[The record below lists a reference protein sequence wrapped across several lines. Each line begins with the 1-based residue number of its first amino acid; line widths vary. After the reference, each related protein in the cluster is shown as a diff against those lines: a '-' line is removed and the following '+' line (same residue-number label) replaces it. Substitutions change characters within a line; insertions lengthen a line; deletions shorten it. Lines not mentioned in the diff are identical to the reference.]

1 MIPVYSKILKVPFD
15 EIYRKN
21 LCESIVHRHK
31 KTLYSVSQELIDSDS
46 FNLFEYLKQN
56 DKLYVSGG
64 QNFPLSSDY
73 YYFNYYLYDE
83 FYNICNKIYD
93 DFSIINS
100 NNFVSFPY
108 VSSNSDFRGNIH
120 NHTRTSVIN
129 GVYYLKVP
137 HEGSGELNFYDDN
150 EKLIYSHY
158 PKTDELIIFP
168 SYLNH
173 FPQISHSE
181 EYRIAINV
189 EFVVPFKLE
198 KPEEFKIKLIDLN
211 E

>member
-1 MIPVYSKILKVPFD
+1 MIPIYSKILKTPFD
-15 EIYRKN
+15 EEYREN
-21 LCESIVHRHK
+21 LCDSIIYRHK
-31 KTLYSVSQELIDSDS
+31 KTVYAVPEEFINSHKFRLNRE
-46 FNLFEYLKQN
+46 NKLFLN
-56 DKLYVSGG
+56 GG
-64 QNFPLSSDY
+64 QNFPLSNDY
-73 YYFNYYLYDE
+73 DDFTNFIYNE
-83 FYNICNKIYD
+83 FHNVCNKIFD
-93 DFSIINS
+93 NFSLSPTNHFNAYPFVS
-100 NNFVSFPY
+100 NN
-108 VSSNSDFRGNIH
+108 SDYRGNIH
-120 NHTRTSVIN
+120 NHIKTSVIN